1 MTLSRVQAFAK
12 IVETESF
19 TLAARALGTSKS
31 GVSRALQELEEELG
45 VRLLHRTTRKLSLTQ
60 TGKAY
65 FDGIRGALAHIEE
78 SGRIARG
85 EAQTPHGVVRVAAP
99 DLGSLL
105 LPAIVRDFT
114 ARFPQVR
121 VELSLSA
128 RLVDLVEEGFDL
140 AVRSGRLKSSS
151 LISRRV
157 GELSS
162 GVYASAAYLQSR
174 GRPQSVSELS
184 SHDCIVI
191 RRPEAAEGAGAT
203 WRLRTGERWD
213 SVAVHGPLAVDD
225 MMAAWEAV
233 RLGMGLGLLP
243 SLSGLTDGLDNV
255 LPVTS
260 SAPAAINLVWPSRR
274 HEPARVVL
282 FRDFL
287 LSRLREEIRRSG
299 QRSAAGGRR

>member
-1 MTLSRVQAFAK
+1 
-12 IVETESF
+12 
-19 TLAARALGTSKS
+19 
-31 GVSRALQELEEELG
+31 LQELEEELG

-60 TGKAY
+60 TGQAY
-65 FDGIRGALAHIEE
+65 FEGIRGALAHIEE
-78 SGRIARG
+78 AGQVARG
-85 EAQTPHGVVRVAAP
+85 EAQAPHGVVRVAAP

-114 ARFPQVR
+114 ARFPEVR

-128 RLVDLVEEGFDL
+128 RLVDLIEEGFDL
-140 AVRSGRLKSSS
+140 AIRSGRLKSSS

-157 GELSS
+157 GALSS

-174 GRPQSVSELS
+174 GRPEAVSELS
-184 SHDCIVI
+184 SHACIVI
-191 RRPEAAEGAGAT
+191 RRPEAAEGAGAI

-225 MMAAWEAV
+225 MMAAREAV
-233 RLGMGLGLLP
+233 RLGMGVGLLP
-243 SLSGLTDGLDNV
+243 SLPGLTDGLDRV
-255 LPVTS
+255 LPATS
-260 SAPAAINLVWPSRR
+260 SASVAISLVWPSRR

-287 LSRLREEIRRSG
+287 FARLRQEIPR
-299 QRSAAGGRR
+299 